1 MSDTWRKR
9 GMRLK
14 RIREKRGWTQ
24 EMLADKV
31 AVSRVTI
38 ARIEIGNRRPS
49 LELLERIAKTL
60 KVKMGDILE

>member
-31 AVSRVTI
+31 AVSRVTSPL
-38 ARIEIGNRRPS
+38 RPEA
-49 LELLERIAKTL
+49 LIRFA
-60 KVKMGDILE
+60 GDLF

>member
-1 MSDTWRKR
+1 MSDNWRKR
-9 GMRLK
+9 GIRIRRL
-14 RIREKRGWTQ
+14 REKRGWTQ